1 MTETFAPIMID
12 GRNWFWQ
19 VTDHADQIYSSARNI
34 YVAESDADYT
44 AWKGKGNVAA
54 PVPSEAELWPVLRHY
69 APAAQFPDWLFNGV
83 TFVQPAFNN
92 LTAAQVKAYAAQVRW
107 TKETGGIVFRTHP
120 IITTREA
127 VAQIDT
133 AVTQGVNNPALTW
146 NWKCKDGT
154 FWLIDVPTQKAMA
167 TAVFQFVDKCF
178 LTEKDTISNPAITT
192 TNQIDAAFGF
202 SNVYT

>member
-19 VTDHADQIYSSARNI
+19 VTDHANQIYSSARNI

-44 AWKGKGNVAA
+44 AWKGKGNVVA

-92 LTAAQVKAYAAQVRW
+92 LTAAQVKAYAADVRW
-107 TKETGGIVFRTHP
+107 KKETGGIVFRTNP
-120 IITTREA
+120 YDSNREA
-127 VAQIDT
+127 QTQI
-133 AVTQGVNNPALTW
+133 ASAAAAARINPAFTA
-146 NWKCKDGT
+146 NWKLSNGT
-154 FWLIDVPTQKAMA
+154 FLVLNA
-167 TAVFQFVDKCF
+167 TAMNDLYNALQTFVQKCF
-178 LTEKDTISNPAITT
+178 TTEQQTISNASITT
-192 TNQIDAAFGF
+192 TTQVDAAFGF